1 MGDDWGQKAEEMNDF
16 RLKNEDGSKATFNAQ
31 GSAGNNPV
39 KLARIL
45 SAYELAM
52 NILGWD
58 TPLSKIV
65 SNYQASVNAKYH
77 DDHVRIS
84 VAERVSVLLKR
95 NIMAKNRSGGDD
107 FYA

>member
-1 MGDDWGQKAEEMNDF
+1 
-16 RLKNEDGSKATFNAQ
+16 
-31 GSAGNNPV
+31 
-39 KLARIL
+39 
-45 SAYELAM
+45 M

>member
-52 NILGWD
+52 EILGWNN
-58 TPLSKIV
+58 PLSKIV

-77 DDHVRIS
+77 DDHVKIS
-84 VAERVSVLLKR
+84 IAERVSVLMKR
-95 NIMAKNRSGGDD
+95 NIMARNNKGGDD